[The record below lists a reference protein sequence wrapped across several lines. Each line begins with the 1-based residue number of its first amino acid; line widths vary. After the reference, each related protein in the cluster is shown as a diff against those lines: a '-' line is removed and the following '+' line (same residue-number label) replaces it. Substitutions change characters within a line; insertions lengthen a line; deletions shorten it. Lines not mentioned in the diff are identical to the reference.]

1 MRLLKQQN
9 NLLSIVTNASVQFQ
23 NVLPD
28 EPDQVAKVRRGRLV
42 PYKLEHVR
50 VLNFVH
56 IQRDR
61 ANRDPNHRLRMVK
74 ELDGLRIEREVIGVF
89 IVEKVYRV
97 RVQLQTECLQKQN
110 IISHHIFVRKV
121 KFMDDNRVDQVVTE
135 EVICKSKRKQ

>member
-1 MRLLKQQN
+1 M
-9 NLLSIVTNASVQFQ
+9 LS
-23 NVLPD
+23 D
-28 EPDQVAKVRRGRLV
+28 EPDQVAKVRCGRFV

-61 ANRDPNHRLRMVK
+61 ANRDPNHRLRMVE
-74 ELDGLRIEREVIGVF
+74 ELDGLRIEREVVRVF

-97 RVQLQTECLQKQN
+97 RVQFQTERLQEQN
-110 IISHHIFVRKV
+110 IISHHIFVGKV

-135 EVICKSKRKQ
+135 EVICKSKRN